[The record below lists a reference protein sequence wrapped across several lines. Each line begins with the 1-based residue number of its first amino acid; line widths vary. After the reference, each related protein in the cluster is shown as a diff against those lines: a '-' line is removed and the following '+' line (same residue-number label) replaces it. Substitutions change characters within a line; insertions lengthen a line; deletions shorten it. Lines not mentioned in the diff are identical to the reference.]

1 MNGNEL
7 LEKMDLID
15 PAYIN
20 AADPA
25 PKKTN
30 ASWIKWGAA
39 AACIC
44 LAVVAFMLIARS
56 GASEDAPISG
66 NSASIMKTTAKVTYG
81 YEKDPD
87 GPTKPSLVYYSE
99 EEMFAKDEIAVFRG
113 RVGDLTYVTVD
124 FDIYKVYWTV
134 AEISVDKVY
143 KGDISEGD
151 VIKML
156 IHCQVGVENPMWV
169 EDNDTIVLLRSGMEG
184 IFMPRVYD
192 DDSKYE
198 TNGFVLM
205 LRDVADYGIGDG
217 TRWVFL
223 STDSG
228 VRYAEWAYPGAKGAK
243 TLDDIET
250 YVTDMLKGK

>member
-15 PAYIN
+15 PAYII

-25 PKKTN
+25 PKKKN
-30 ASWIKWGAA
+30 ASWIKWGAV

-44 LAVVAFMLIARS
+44 LVVAFMLIARS
-56 GASEDAPISG
+56 GASDDDSVFE
-66 NSASIMKTTAKVTYG
+66 NSVSVTKTTAKVTYG
-81 YEKDPD
+81 YEKDPA
-87 GPTKPSLVYYSE
+87 GPPRPSLVYYSE
-99 EEMFAKDEIAVFRG
+99 EEMFAKEEIAVFRG
-113 RVGDLTYVTVD
+113 RVGDLTYITVD

-184 IFMPRVYD
+184 IFMPMKYD

-228 VRYAEWAYPGAKGAK
+228 VRYAESAYPGAKGAK
-243 TLDDIET
+243 TLDDIEA
-250 YVTDMLKGK
+250 YVIDMLKGQ